1 MSLTPADLRSRIEAQ
16 ITSALG
22 SASPAWVPSAM
33 AFDAF
38 PGGDL
43 DDQQALAFAV
53 GLPSSDVI
61 GGRTAPGRQVAVSTV
76 VGVRWTYRLRSDTH
90 VADYDAAL
98 GQEVELVQA
107 VTATTGD
114 RGPAAELVRIE
125 RGIAAEDAELF
136 IGTVMFRVFHQY
148 PL

>member
-16 ITSALG
+16 IVSALG
-22 SASPAWVPSAM
+22 SASPAWVVSAL

-43 DDQQALAFAV
+43 DDRQALAFAV
-53 GLPSSDVI
+53 GLPSSDVL
-61 GGRTAPGRQVAVSTV
+61 APRPTSGRQVATSTI
-76 VGVRWTYRLRSDTH
+76 VGIRFTYRLRADTH

-98 GQEVELVQA
+98 VQEVALVQA
-107 VTATTGD
+107 VSGTTGT

-125 RGIAAEDAELF
+125 RGIAEADHELY
-136 IGTVMFRVFHQY
+136 IGTLMFRVFHQY
-148 PL
+148 PM